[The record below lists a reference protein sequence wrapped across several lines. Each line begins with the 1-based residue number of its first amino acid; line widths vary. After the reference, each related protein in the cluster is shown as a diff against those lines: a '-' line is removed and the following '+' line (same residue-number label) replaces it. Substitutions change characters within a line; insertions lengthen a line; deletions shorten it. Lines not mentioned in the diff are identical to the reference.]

1 MDVHVSLVGRAN
13 LSGEIYRQLRAAIV
27 DGRLR
32 PGDLLPPSREMAR
45 ALGVARTTVTVA
57 YERLAGEGFIGSRV
71 GSGTFVTAHAARM
84 RLAGRERRESALRP
98 REFWKS
104 FQPVRI
110 FAREAEFDFRSGLP
124 DASLFPHDL
133 WRKLMLAALRAEQS
147 DSGVYSNAAG
157 HRGLRE
163 AIARHIGVAR
173 AVRCSADDIA
183 ITNGTQQA
191 IDVVARVMLSPG
203 DRVAVEDPGYPP
215 PRRLFESLGARV
227 AGVPVD
233 HEGLIVDLIPK
244 RTRLVYVTPSH
255 QFPLGVS
262 MTLQRRLA
270 LLAWAERN
278 DAAIIEDDYDSEFRF
293 GGRPVEPL
301 QTLDTTGRVIY
312 VGSFSKT
319 TLPTLRLGFV
329 VTPSTITDATEKA
342 KFLVDWHTSLPVQ
355 AAMARFIESG
365 AFARHIRKVGAAYRR
380 RHAMVTRGVSTLLH
394 EHLELVPSNAG
405 LHVTA
410 VARRLNATHM
420 QEVIDSART
429 AGVAVQ
435 SLARFGMAKRRRVG
449 VVLGY
454 GSIPAERIEEG
465 LRRLRS
471 CFGPK

>member
-1 MDVHVSLVGRAN
+1 VEDLGEIVGEFLMESHENLDQIDRDLVSLEQEPDSRDLISRIFRAIHTIKGT
-13 LSGEIYRQLRAAIV
+13 SGFLAFS
-27 DGRLR
+27 RLEK
-32 PGDLLPPSREMAR
+32 LAH
-45 ALGVARTTVTVA
+45 
-57 YERLAGEGFIGSRV
+57 AGESLL
-71 GSGTFVTAHAARM
+71 SK
-84 RLAGRERRESALRP
+84 LR
-98 REFWKS
+98 
-104 FQPVRI
+104 
-110 FAREAEFDFRSGLP
+110 D
-124 DASLFPHDL
+124 
-133 WRKLMLAALRAEQS
+133 
-147 DSGVYSNAAG
+147 GV
-157 HRGLRE
+157 
-163 AIARHIGVAR
+163 
-173 AVRCSADDIA
+173 
-183 ITNGTQQA
+183 
-191 IDVVARVMLSPG
+191 MP
-203 DRVAVEDPGYPP
+203 
-215 PRRLFESLGARV
+215 
-227 AGVPVD
+227 
-233 HEGLIVDLIPK
+233 
-244 RTRLVYVTPSH
+244 
-255 QFPLGVS
+255 
-262 MTLQRRLA
+262 
-270 LLAWAERN
+270 
-278 DAAIIEDDYDSEFRF
+278 
-293 GGRPVEPL
+293 
-301 QTLDTTGRVIY
+301 
-312 VGSFSKT
+312 
-319 TLPTLRLGFV
+319 

>member
-1 MDVHVSLVGRAN
+1 L
-13 LSGEIYRQLRAAIV
+13 
-27 DGRLR
+27 
-32 PGDLLPPSREMAR
+32 AR
-45 ALGVARTTVTVA
+45 TLGVARTTVTVA

-71 GSGTFVTAHAARM
+71 GSGTFVNAHAARM
-84 RLAGRERRESALRP
+84 RQTGRERQESALRP

-104 FQPVRI
+104 FQLGRV
-110 FAREAEFDFRSGLP
+110 FAREAEFDFRTGVP

-147 DSGVYSNAAG
+147 SSGIYMNAAG

-173 AVRCSADDIA
+173 AVHCSADDVT

-191 IDVVARVMLSPG
+191 IDVIARVMLSPG

-233 HEGLIVDLIPK
+233 HEGLIVDAIPK
-244 RTRLVYVTPSH
+244 RTRLIYVTPSH
-255 QFPLGVS
+255 HYPLGVS
-262 MTLQRRLA
+262 MSLPRRLA

-278 DAAIIEDDYDSEFRF
+278 DAAIVEDDYDSEFRF

-319 TLPTLRLGFV
+319 ALPTLRLGFV
-329 VTPSTITDATEKA
+329 VTPSTLTDATEKA
-342 KFLVDWHTSLPVQ
+342 KFLVDWHTSVPVQ

-365 AFARHIRKVGAAYRR
+365 AFTRHIRKVGAVYRR
-380 RHAMVTRGVSTLLH
+380 RHALVTRGVATLLH
-394 EHLELVPSNAG
+394 DHLELIPSSTG

-410 VARRLNATHM
+410 VARRLTATRM
-420 QEVIDSART
+420 QEVIDAAHD

-454 GSIPAERIEEG
+454 GSIPAEKIDEG

-471 CFGPK
+471 CFATRRQG